1 PSGTSK
7 RTAYDLV
14 AEGFGEGFNGR
25 LVMVVHGDDQASV
38 QQATERASALVAD
51 VDGVATIAPPQSS
64 ADGATVIVG
73 IVPVSGPSEEATFE
87 LVRDLRDRLA
97 GTAET
102 SGAEI
107 SLTGVTA
114 VGVDV
119 SDKLRAALPVYLVV
133 VVGLSFVL
141 LTLVFRSLLVPLKA
155 TAGFLLTVGA
165 TFGTTVAIFQWGWLS
180 ELVGLDTS
188 GPLISFLPILLIGI
202 LFGLA
207 MDYEVFLV
215 SRMRE
220 DFVHGESAQQA
231 IVSGVGHG
239 SRVVVAAALIMIAV
253 FSGFVLVDD
262 PIIKSIG
269 FALAV
274 GVFIDAFVVRLSL
287 VPAVMSFLGDR
298 AWWLPRWLDRVLPNV
313 DIEGETLRG
322 VTAAEEL
329 AAPAA
334 R

>member
-1 PSGTSK
+1 
-7 RTAYDLV
+7 
-14 AEGFGEGFNGR
+14 
-25 LVMVVHGDDQASV
+25 
-38 QQATERASALVAD
+38 
-51 VDGVATIAPPQSS
+51 
-64 ADGATVIVG
+64 
-73 IVPVSGPSEEATFE
+73 
-87 LVRDLRDRLA
+87 VRDLRDRLA
-97 GTAET
+97 PTAAA

-119 SDKLRAALPVYLVV
+119 SDKLRAALPVYLLV

-141 LTLVFRSLLVPLKA
+141 LTLVFRSVLVPLKA

-165 TFGTTVAIFQWGWLS
+165 TFGATVAIFQWGWLS
-180 ELVGLDTS
+180 ALVGLDTS

-220 DFVHGESAQQA
+220 DFVHGESAQEA

-239 SRVVVAAALIMIAV
+239 SRVVVAAALIMMAV

-298 AWWLPRWLDRVLPNV
+298 AWWLPRWLDRALPDV
-313 DIEGETLRG
+313 DIEGESLRSPA
-322 VTAAEEL
+322 TEEL
-329 AAPAA
+329 PSPAT